1 MVAGPV
7 VVAWRRCRPVTVVA
21 MMVTVAGAMTRIIP
35 ARTVVPRFVARIMIT
50 PAGTVALLMTSAGTV
65 APLVV
70 AGIMIA
76 STGTITLLMTSTG
89 TVAPLVVAGIA
100 IRTATRAATGSV
112 IARIVRLLGAVTIIT
127 SAALTAVAGLQNGS
141 REDCDES

>member
-21 MMVTVAGAMTRIIP
+21 MMVTGAGAMTRIIP
-35 ARTVVPRFVARIMIT
+35 ARTVVPRFAARIMIT
-50 PAGTVALLMTSAGTV
+50 PAGTVTLLMTPTGTIT
-65 APLVV
+65 PLVV

-76 STGTITLLMTSTG
+76 PTG
-89 TVAPLVVAGIA
+89 TVAPLVVARIA
-100 IRTATRAATGSV
+100 IRSATRAATGSV
-112 IARIVRLLGAVTIIT
+112 IARIVRLLGVVTIIT

-141 REDCDES
+141 REDCNES

>member
-35 ARTVVPRFVARIMIT
+35 ARTVMPRFVARIM
-50 PAGTVALLMTSAGTV
+50 MTSTGTV

-76 STGTITLLMTSTG
+76 PAGTVTLLMTSAG
-89 TVAPLVVAGIA
+89 TVTPLVVAGIA

-127 SAALTAVAGLQNGS
+127 SAALTAVAGLQNGC

>member
-21 MMVTVAGAMTRIIP
+21 MMVTRAMTRIIP
-35 ARTVVPRFVARIMIT
+35 ARTVMTRFVARIMIT
-50 PAGTVALLMTSAGTV
+50 PAGTVALLMTSA
-65 APLVV
+65 
-70 AGIMIA
+70 
-76 STGTITLLMTSTG
+76 G

-127 SAALTAVAGLQNGS
+127 TAALTAVAGLQNGS